1 MAGNLKPVRNQ
12 RFLFWASKNLIP
24 VAIIVAGLLIAGAL
38 VYLNK
43 GKVTEKV
50 SETLSP
56 QQAAEKAINYINQNL
71 LTEGTTASLIN
82 VVEEN
87 GVYKFRLKIG
97 EQEYDSYISKNGKLL
112 FAEGINLEEEAPI
125 AQAPE
130 TEAPQSSL
138 ENTISPEELTKFIGC
153 LEEAD
158 FVIYG
163 ANWCG
168 WTKRLVEMLG
178 GFDAVK
184 PVYVE
189 CTEEEKLCQEK
200 EIEGYPTILIKG
212 GQYQEARTFEK
223 IAAAT
228 DCELPAGAESI
239 SGESSEAGGC
249 Q

>member
-24 VAIIVAGLLIAGAL
+24 IAILVAGLLIAGAL

-43 GKVTEKV
+43 GKVEI
-50 SETLSP
+50 LSP

-71 LTEGTTASLIN
+71 LTEGITASLIN

-97 EQEYDSYISKNGKLL
+97 DQEYDSYISKNGKLL
-112 FAEGINLEEEAPI
+112 FAEGIDLEEEAPI

-138 ENTISPEELTKFIGC
+138 ENAISPEELTKFIGC
-153 LEEAD
+153 LEKVD

-168 WTKRLVEMLG
+168 WTKKLVEMLG
-178 GFDAVK
+178 GFDMVK
-184 PVYVE
+184 PIYVE

-200 EIEGYPTILIKG
+200 EITGYPTILIKG

-228 DCELPAGAESI
+228 GCELPAGAESI
-239 SGESSEAGGC
+239 SGESSEAGAC